1 MVAPAPWGWQL
12 RSWGDSF
19 ASSQH
24 PEIARSKRCR
34 RGMGDQLVNGWLM
47 MKIPCEWLARLN
59 PTDDE
64 NLRFYGFSLALGV
77 FGVWFGA
84 WFVPCQEVFGSIKKC
99 WWRLA
104 ARTLEQFPLQGLSK
118 LTSYESYLVQVHF
131 EVAVGKMLEITSIL
145 TPYSRNW
152 RMGKIWKNTVNQQL
166 PWFGVLGFS
175 CWHTHKLGH
184 QFVTTPITK
193 VMFLMGERTC

>member
-1 MVAPAPWGWQL
+1 
-12 RSWGDSF
+12 
-19 ASSQH
+19 
-24 PEIARSKRCR
+24 
-34 RGMGDQLVNGWLM
+34 
-47 MKIPCEWLARLN
+47 
-59 PTDDE
+59 
-64 NLRFYGFSLALGV
+64 
-77 FGVWFGA
+77 
-84 WFVPCQEVFGSIKKC
+84 
-99 WWRLA
+99 
-104 ARTLEQFPLQGLSK
+104 
-118 LTSYESYLVQVHF
+118 LVQVHF